1 MTEEVIKYEISK
13 LEQLK
18 KLHEEQEETH
28 RKKNADYGD
37 SFGIS
42 FKKFGPISA
51 LVRIS
56 DKYNRIEQLITTKER
71 QVDDESLI
79 DTLKDLSNY
88 CLMTVIELERSKDRK

>member
-1 MTEEVIKYEISK
+1 MTEEVIKYEIGK

-18 KLHEEQEETH
+18 KLHEKQEETH

-37 SFGIS
+37 SFGIG

-56 DKYNRIEQLITTKER
+56 DKYNRLEQLITTEEI

-88 CLMTVIELERSKDRK
+88 CLMTVIELERSKDE